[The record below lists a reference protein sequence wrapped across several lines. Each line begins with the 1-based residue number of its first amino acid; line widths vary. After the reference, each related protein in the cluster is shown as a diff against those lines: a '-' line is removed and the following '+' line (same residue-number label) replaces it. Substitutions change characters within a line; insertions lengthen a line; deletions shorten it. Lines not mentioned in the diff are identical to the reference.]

1 MPAKLGFVNSRPEL
15 WCSCGK
21 SRLAL
26 ACLDIDMMHFLV
38 VGGGKAHICCETN
51 TAFLGKV
58 LAEIAM
64 MDKSLLINVTSQI
77 VFSAS
82 WKKNG
87 KGV

>member
-1 MPAKLGFVNSRPEL
+1 
-15 WCSCGK
+15 
-21 SRLAL
+21 
-26 ACLDIDMMHFLV
+26 MHFLV

-58 LAEIAM
+58 LTEIAM

-82 WKKNG
+82 WKKMEKVSNVLNYIKDRSG
-87 KGV
+87 GLKVMHSILKKKKKIKNDS